1 MKHKNAK
8 ALPEKSLMLTAS
20 DFSSLVKRYSSICQQ
35 HLCLPKHIPSKFG
48 SFDFTDDDKLELW
61 IYLELV
67 VEDFHEGAEK

>member
-1 MKHKNAK
+1 
-8 ALPEKSLMLTAS
+8 MLTAS

-35 HLCLPKHIPSKFG
+35 HLCLPKYIPSKFD
-48 SFDFTDDDKLELW
+48 SFDFTDNDKLELW